1 MQACLASSLLGIDS
15 DFTFQQHASQ
25 PAGSDGWCLLS
36 PTRRR
41 QTRGRVVEK
50 RQPMEFMMIRRRWN
64 GGGAA
69 AAAMHH
75 QCRRARRPAHTLL
88 PSGMVLGR
96 RTISLSLPSR
106 FELSSSSRRPAVH
119 PLLQPASLKQ
129 RPRCSSTVAADAL
142 DDHGSEQEICML
154 VDP

>member
-1 MQACLASSLLGIDS
+1 M
-15 DFTFQQHASQ
+15 
-25 PAGSDGWCLLS
+25 P
-36 PTRRR
+36 
-41 QTRGRVVEK
+41 RVVLAWDRFRFHISAACKPASRIRWMVPIVAYQAQADKGAGGRE
-50 RQPMEFMMIRRRWN
+50 RQRMEFMMIRRRWN

-154 VDP
+154 LVDR